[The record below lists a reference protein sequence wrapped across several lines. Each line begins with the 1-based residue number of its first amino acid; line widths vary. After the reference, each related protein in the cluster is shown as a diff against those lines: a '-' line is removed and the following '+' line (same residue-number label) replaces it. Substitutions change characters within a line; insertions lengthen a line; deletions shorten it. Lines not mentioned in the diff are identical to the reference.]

1 LMVPV
6 RIEDGLTV
14 DKVIER
20 VLFAMLAHM
29 ESIKSLRLGA
39 GHADCRR

>member
-1 LMVPV
+1 MPV
-6 RIEDGLTV
+6 GVKDGLTV
-14 DKVIER
+14 DKVIEGM
-20 VLFAMLAHM
+20 LFAMLAHM